1 MCVNR
6 TSGNH
11 QPQRGVTILARQR
24 NYASE
29 NPEGVTHAAI
39 IHQSY
44 FTRKIR
50 LDDVRQS
57 NLTQSSTPEGCN
69 DSSTSTKL
77 FIRKPRRVDTCRH
90 YIHWSYFI
98 GKIRSDD
105 VCQSNVK
112 QSSTPE
118 GCNDSSTSTKLCIRN
133 PGGVTHADIVC
144 IRAIIH
150 LDDVRQS
157 NLTQSSTPEG
167 CNDSSTST
175 KLCIRKPRRVD
186 TCRHYIH
193 WSYFIGKI
201 RSDDVSQSNVK
212 QSSTPEG
219 CNDSSTST
227 KLCIRNPEG
236 VTHAAIIHQS
246 YFTRKI
252 RLDDVRQSNLPQSS
266 TPEGCND
273 SSTSTKLCIRKPEGV
288 TPADIIFIGAISLGR
303 FVQMMSSHGASQSI

>member
-24 NYASE
+24 NYLSE

-77 FIRKPRRVDTCRH
+77 CIRKPRRGDTCRH

-105 VCQSNVK
+105 VCQSNLK
-112 QSSTPE
+112 QSSTP
-118 GCNDSSTSTKLCIRN
+118 K
-133 PGGVTHADIVC
+133 
-144 IRAIIH
+144 
-150 LDDVRQS
+150 
-157 NLTQSSTPEG
+157 G

-175 KLCIRKPRRVD
+175 KLCIRKPRRGD
-186 TCRHYIH
+186 T
-193 WSYFIGKI
+193 F
-201 RSDDVSQSNVK
+201 Q
-212 QSSTPEG
+212 
-219 CNDSSTST
+219 
-227 KLCIRNPEG
+227 
-236 VTHAAIIHQS
+236 
-246 YFTRKI
+246 TRKI
-252 RLDDVRQSNLPQSS
+252 LAYRSVRRTLQPYHRRSRDRSARPNVPN
-266 TPEGCND
+266 G
-273 SSTSTKLCIRKPEGV
+273 
-288 TPADIIFIGAISLGR
+288 
-303 FVQMMSSHGASQSI
+303 